1 MHRGLP
7 LVVSI
12 ELVCFDSSESEFGT
26 SINSL
31 TLIGLHVVHS
41 RTSGSRSG
49 LRYLPSSLSALRVAH
64 SPAWAAIHAYRQLTT
79 LLLCA
84 MQ

>member
-1 MHRGLP
+1 MHRGL
-7 LVVSI
+7 LLMMAMESVSVSSF
-12 ELVCFDSSESEFGT
+12 ELEFGA
-26 SINSL
+26 SVSSAMFV
-31 TLIGLHVVHS
+31 GLHAVHS
-41 RTSGSRSG
+41 WTSGSRSG

-79 LLLCA
+79 LLLYA